1 LETQEKIFDFRNAET
16 NQQSNKQ
23 TNNPTIQQSNNQSIN
38 QSIKQ
43 SNQLTNKIT
52 NMGYAVLHLEKTS
65 GTDTGMSAH
74 IERTISPKNADPT
87 RTHLNKELVQFP
99 EGVTNRTHAIQYRLD
114 NVGLTRKIGKN
125 QVRAIR
131 ILLAGSPEDMKKIES
146 SGQLDN
152 WCRDNLELL
161 KKTYGKENI
170 VSAVLHLDETTP
182 HIHATIVPITTGER
196 RKAKQEQ
203 STTKKKYHKKSVD
216 NVRLCADDVMSRVK
230 LKEYQNSYAE
240 KMQVYGLHR
249 GIEGSEAKHLSNS
262 QYYRDLL
269 SQTESVQENIGN
281 LLQQQEQVTQELS
294 KIKSE
299 IKTEKL
305 KSTAVNVATSAMEGI
320 SSVFDNSKVKKQ
332 QQEIENLKTENSN
345 LRTEVKQLNELER
358 NLKTEYTKTTDKLHQ
373 ELRKIYGLFPN
384 IRDILNIEKLCK
396 TVGFSE
402 ELTKK
407 ILTMKPVGFKGR
419 LYSPEYQREFET
431 DHSIAKI
438 EKDSLNPSRLRL
450 LIDNLE
456 ISDWFKRKYQ
466 EFQKEIGIIIK
477 PKQGDDRGFT
487 L

>member
-16 NQQSNKQ
+16 NQQTNKPTNQ
-23 TNNPTIQQSNNQSIN
+23 LTNNPTNNQSIN
-38 QSIKQ
+38 QT
-43 SNQLTNKIT
+43 NQLTNKIT

-87 RTHLNKELVQFP
+87 RTYLNKELVQFP
-99 EGVTNRTHAIQYRLD
+99 EGVTNRTHAIQYRLH

-125 QVRAIR
+125 QVRTIR
-131 ILLAGSPEDMKKIES
+131 ILLAGSPDDMKKIES
-146 SGQLDN
+146 SGRLDN
-152 WCRDNLELL
+152 WCRDNLEWL

-249 GIEGSEAKHLSNS
+249 GIEGSQAKHLSTS

-320 SSVFDNSKVKKQ
+320 SSVFDNSKVNKQ

-345 LRTEVKQLNELER
+345 LKTEVKQVNEQVHT
-358 NLKTEYTKTTDKLHQ
+358 LKTEYTRTTDKLRK
-373 ELRKIYGLFPN
+373 ELIKIYDLFPN
-384 IRDILNIEKLCK
+384 IRDILNIENLCK
-396 TVGFSE
+396 TIGFSE

-431 DHSIAKI
+431 NHSIAKI
-438 EKDSLNPSRLRL
+438 EKDSAEPSRLRL
-450 LIDNLE
+450 FVDNLE
-456 ISDWFKRKYQ
+456 ITEWFKKKYQ
-466 EFQKEIGIIIK
+466 EFRKDLGINPK
-477 PKQGDDRGFT
+477 LKQGENRGFKI
-487 L
+487 

>member
-1 LETQEKIFDFRNAET
+1 
-16 NQQSNKQ
+16 
-23 TNNPTIQQSNNQSIN
+23 
-38 QSIKQ
+38 
-43 SNQLTNKIT
+43 
-52 NMGYAVLHLEKTS
+52 
-65 GTDTGMSAH
+65 
-74 IERTISPKNADPT
+74 
-87 RTHLNKELVQFP
+87 
-99 EGVTNRTHAIQYRLD
+99 
-114 NVGLTRKIGKN
+114 
-125 QVRAIR
+125 
-131 ILLAGSPEDMKKIES
+131 
-146 SGQLDN
+146 
-152 WCRDNLELL
+152 
-161 KKTYGKENI
+161 
-170 VSAVLHLDETTP
+170 
-182 HIHATIVPITTGER
+182 
-196 RKAKQEQ
+196 
-203 STTKKKYHKKSVD
+203 
-216 NVRLCADDVMSRVK
+216 
-230 LKEYQNSYAE
+230 
-240 KMQVYGLHR
+240 LHR
-249 GIEGSEAKHLSNS
+249 GIEGSEAKHLSTS

-332 QQEIENLKTENSN
+332 QQEIENLKIENSN
-345 LRTEVKQLNELER
+345 LRTEVKQVNEHVHT
-358 NLKTEYTKTTDKLHQ
+358 LKSEYTKTTDKLRE
-373 ELRKIYGLFPN
+373 ELRKIYDLFPN

-402 ELTKK
+402 ELTQK

-450 LIDNLE
+450 LIDTLE

-466 EFQKEIGIIIK
+466 EFQKEIGINIK

>member
-1 LETQEKIFDFRNAET
+1 
-16 NQQSNKQ
+16 
-23 TNNPTIQQSNNQSIN
+23 
-38 QSIKQ
+38 
-43 SNQLTNKIT
+43 
-52 NMGYAVLHLEKTS
+52 MGYAVLHLEKTS

-74 IERTISPKNADPT
+74 IERTIFPKNADSL

-99 EGVTNRTHAIQYRLD
+99 ECVSNRTHAIQHRLESA
-114 NVGLTRKIGKN
+114 GLTRKIGKN

-131 ILLAGSPEDMKKIES
+131 ILLTGSPDDMKKIES
-146 SGQLDN
+146 SERLDD
-152 WCRDNLELL
+152 WCRDNLEWLR
-161 KKTYGKENI
+161 KTFGKDNV
-170 VSAVLHLDETTP
+170 VSAVLHMDETTP
-182 HIHATIVPITTGER
+182 HIHATVVPITTGER

-203 STTKKKYHKKSVD
+203 STIKKKYHKKSID

-230 LKEYQNSYAE
+230 LKEYQNSYSQAMT
-240 KMQVYGLHR
+240 KYGLQR
-249 GIEGSEAKHLSNS
+249 GIDGSEAKHVSTS
-262 QYYRDLL
+262 QYYRELL

-281 LLQQQEQVTQELS
+281 LLQQQERVTQELS
-294 KIKSE
+294 KIRSE

-305 KSTAVNVATSAMEGI
+305 KSTAVNVATSAMKGI

-332 QQEIENLKTENSN
+332 QQEIEDLKTENSN
-345 LRTEVKQLNELER
+345 LRTEVKQVNEHVHT
-358 NLKTEYTKTTDKLHQ
+358 LKTEYTKTTDKLRE
-373 ELRKIYGLFPN
+373 ELRKIYDLFPN
-384 IRDILNIEKLCK
+384 IRDILHIEKYCK
-396 TVGFSE
+396 TVGFSD
-402 ELTKK
+402 ELTQK
-407 ILTMKPVGFKGR
+407 ILTMNPVGFKGR

-438 EKDSLNPSRLRL
+438 EKDSLSPSRLRL

>member
-1 LETQEKIFDFRNAET
+1 MKCHVQK
-16 NQQSNKQ
+16 KCK
-23 TNNPTIQQSNNQSIN
+23 
-38 QSIKQ
+38 KQ
-43 SNQLTNKIT
+43 SAKKKHETTLNKLTT
-52 NMGYAVLHLEKTS
+52 MGYAVLHLEKTA

-74 IERTISPKNADPT
+74 IERTISPKNADPS
-87 RTHLNKELVQFP
+87 RTHLNKELVAFP

-114 NVGLTRKIGKN
+114 NAGLTRKIGKN

-131 ILLAGSPEDMKKIES
+131 ILLTGSPDDMKKIES
-146 SGQLDN
+146 GGRLDD
-152 WCRDNLELL
+152 WCEDNLEWL

-170 VSAVLHLDETTP
+170 VSAVLHMDETTP
-182 HIHATIVPITTGER
+182 HIHATMIPITTGER
-196 RKAKQEQ
+196 RKARQEQ
-203 STTKKKYHKKSVD
+203 STTKKKYHKKSPMD
-216 NVRLCADDVMSRVK
+216 ARLCADDVMSRVK

-249 GIEGSEAKHLSNS
+249 GIEGSEAKHLSTS

-281 LLQQQEQVTQELS
+281 LLQQQEQVAQELS

-305 KSTAVNVATSAMEGI
+305 KSTAVNLATSAMEGI
-320 SSVFDNSKVKKQ
+320 GSVFDNSKVKKQ
-332 QQEIENLKTENSN
+332 QQEIETLKAENRNLNN
-345 LRTEVKQLNELER
+345 EVKQLSEHIR
-358 NLKTEYTKTTDKLHQ
+358 NLKTEYTKTTDKLRE
-373 ELRKIYGLFPN
+373 ELRKIYDLFPN
-384 IRDILNIEKLCK
+384 IREILNIEKLCK
-396 TVGFSE
+396 TIGFSE
-402 ELTKK
+402 ELTQK

-438 EKDSLNPSRLRL
+438 EKDNLKPNQLRL
-450 LIDNLE
+450 FIDNLE
-456 ISDWFKRKYQ
+456 IADWFKHKYR

>member
-1 LETQEKIFDFRNAET
+1 LETQEKIFDFRKAEIT
-16 NQQSNKQ
+16 NQLANKQ
-23 TNNPTIQQSNNQSIN
+23 AD
-38 QSIKQ
+38 KQ
-43 SNQLTNKIT
+43 TSKTTNQLTNKIT

-74 IERTISPKNADPT
+74 IERTIFPKNADSL

-99 EGVTNRTHAIQYRLD
+99 ECVSNRTHAIQHRLESA
-114 NVGLTRKIGKN
+114 GLTRKIGKN

-131 ILLAGSPEDMKKIES
+131 ILLTGSPDDMKKIES
-146 SGQLDN
+146 SERLDD
-152 WCRDNLELL
+152 WCRDNLEWLR
-161 KKTYGKENI
+161 KTFGKDNV
-170 VSAVLHLDETTP
+170 VSAVLHMDETTP
-182 HIHATIVPITTGER
+182 HIHATVVPITTGER

-203 STTKKKYHKKSVD
+203 STIKKKYHKKSID

-230 LKEYQNSYAE
+230 LKEYQNSYSQAMT
-240 KMQVYGLHR
+240 KYGLQR
-249 GIEGSEAKHLSNS
+249 GIDGSEAKHVSTS
-262 QYYRDLL
+262 QYYRELL

-281 LLQQQEQVTQELS
+281 LLQQQERVTQELS
-294 KIKSE
+294 KIRSE

-305 KSTAVNVATSAMEGI
+305 KSTAVNVATSAMKGI

-332 QQEIENLKTENSN
+332 QQEIEDLKTENSN
-345 LRTEVKQLNELER
+345 LRTEVKQVNEHVHT
-358 NLKTEYTKTTDKLHQ
+358 LKTEYTKTTDKLRE
-373 ELRKIYGLFPN
+373 ELRKIYDLFPN
-384 IRDILNIEKLCK
+384 IRDILHIEKYCK
-396 TVGFSE
+396 TVGFSD
-402 ELTKK
+402 ELTQK
-407 ILTMKPVGFKGR
+407 ILTMNPVGFKGR

-438 EKDSLNPSRLRL
+438 EKDSLSPSRLRL